1 MILRVIGP
9 LIILLMVAGTT
20 LPAASA
26 SSEVGTI
33 RDLTPLDPEHI
44 PLSNPV
50 NVVTGGP
57 PFLMSD
63 NPEWVTQP
71 GIHSLATFTGR
82 ARFFW
87 FIANHTDTIGPL
99 FFTLVGRN
107 TGTQP
112 AHVQITKL
120 GRMQGNDYEVAGQ
133 EALYRYFLSGT
144 DPATG
149 SLGSSAALL
158 ANSGSLPG
166 EVVILPG
173 ETQFIVPELNR
184 APVFKNWVSVVY
196 LELTTDQPVTFY
208 VEAVK
213 QPTLDVDALSYL
225 KPDVAED
232 GSITGRGTFEASER
246 EMHFVIDSLPARL
259 IIAADQY
266 HSRQRWD
273 DPPLVGTDEMN
284 GAVTVDDGN
293 YGLLYRLRLTVTA
306 PSDKPLGVYFSPV
319 PTSGI
324 ATAVRVVSP
333 YQAIERLPKE
343 QGTRVES
350 TRHGVLAAIIPPTAA
365 GPQEIVFE
373 TFPPAGANAIM
384 PVIIAPLE

>member
-1 MILRVIGP
+1 
-9 LIILLMVAGTT
+9 
-20 LPAASA
+20 
-26 SSEVGTI
+26 
-33 RDLTPLDPEHI
+33 
-44 PLSNPV
+44 
-50 NVVTGGP
+50 
-57 PFLMSD
+57 
-63 NPEWVTQP
+63 
-71 GIHSLATFTGR
+71 
-82 ARFFW
+82 
-87 FIANHTDTIGPL
+87 L
-99 FFTLVGRN
+99 FFTFVGRN

-120 GRMQGNDYEVAGQ
+120 GRMQGNDSEVVGQ

-158 ANSGSLPG
+158 AKSGSLPG

-273 DPPLVGTDEMN
+273 DPPLAGTDEMN

-293 YGLLYRLRLTVTA
+293 YGRCLSLPGNRETSQGAGYAGRIPPARRVGCHHPA
-306 PSDKPLGVYFSPV
+306 DCRRSPGDRFRDV
-319 PTSGI
+319 PTGRGERDHAHHHCAPGVNSSPNRSELGSLVERVATGGLLLTGPGERSAGSGHP
-324 ATAVRVVSP
+324 S
-333 YQAIERLPKE
+333 
-343 QGTRVES
+343 S
-350 TRHGVLAAIIPPTAA
+350 
-365 GPQEIVFE
+365 
-373 TFPPAGANAIM
+373 
-384 PVIIAPLE
+384 